1 MSKSTA
7 LKSALQL
14 LSLLFCLVL
23 IPVACAQPAEL
34 TETVTENA
42 IYERPATPAFATDNG
57 NYTVHSINPTYN
69 YICVMPGDSDTFD
82 VSFRNEGNETINVSP
97 KVMEVPGSFYVLDK
111 SWIKIS
117 PESVNVEPGMKQN
130 FEVEVNVPE
139 DAESGEYEAQI
150 VFTDDVY
157 SYESDDPEYIQED
170 TEPQYV
176 NVMYLGISVPVR
188 PKLELQTSYISDTM
202 KPGVEYVYEIKIKNV
217 AGKDVTID
225 PEVTDND
232 CCGYPCS
239 ESAFS
244 DDIIEISAPSV
255 IKAGEIEKMTIRVP
269 VPINA
274 SGYYSGLI
282 EMNADGNENDGSVPQ
297 IGLDFNVIT
306 QPSGPYVKTFTTT
319 TADPI
324 TITVST
330 DTYTG
335 SSVRV
340 SPERE
345 EPSLEAS
352 LKCNSN
358 PVGMTLVETTESSYV
373 YSQWY
378 SFPVWSIEEGDL
390 NYEGSNGRTETYKV
404 SGAVGSWEL
413 KILPE
418 NAESFSCSVTVGD
431 SEKKV
436 K

>member
-1 MSKSTA
+1 M
-7 LKSALQL
+7 
-14 LSLLFCLVL
+14 
-23 IPVACAQPAEL
+23 
-34 TETVTENA
+34 
-42 IYERPATPAFATDNG
+42 
-57 NYTVHSINPTYN
+57 
-69 YICVMPGDSDTFD
+69 
-82 VSFRNEGNETINVSP
+82 
-97 KVMEVPGSFYVLDK
+97 
-111 SWIKIS
+111 
-117 PESVNVEPGMKQN
+117 
-130 FEVEVNVPE
+130 
-139 DAESGEYEAQI
+139 
-150 VFTDDVY
+150 
-157 SYESDDPEYIQED
+157 
-170 TEPQYV
+170 
-176 NVMYLGISVPVR
+176 
-188 PKLELQTSYISDTM
+188 
-202 KPGVEYVYEIKIKNV
+202 
-217 AGKDVTID
+217 
-225 PEVTDND
+225 
-232 CCGYPCS
+232 
-239 ESAFS
+239 
-244 DDIIEISAPSV
+244 SAPSV
-255 IKAGEIEKMTIRVP
+255 IKAGEIGKMTIRVP

-282 EMNADGNENDGSVPQ
+282 EMNADGNKNDGSVPQ

-324 TITVST
+324 TITIST

-404 SGAVGSWEL
+404 SGAVGTWEL

>member
-1 MSKSTA
+1 MSKNTS
-7 LKSALQL
+7 LKLTFQL

-23 IPVACAQPAEL
+23 IPVAFARPAEL
-34 TETVTENA
+34 TETVAENA
-42 IYERPATPAFATDNG
+42 IYERPAIPALAADNG

-69 YICVMPGDSDTFD
+69 YVCVMPGDSETFK
-82 VSFRNEGNETINVSP
+82 VSFRNEGNETINVAP
-97 KVMEVPGSFYVLDK
+97 KVMDVPDSYYVLDK
-111 SWIKIS
+111 SWITIS
-117 PESVNVEPGMKQN
+117 PASVKVEPGMEQDFK
-130 FEVEVNVPE
+130 VEVNVPE
-139 DAESGEYEAQI
+139 DAESGEYQAQI

-157 SYESDDPEYIQED
+157 SYEYEDPEYIQD
-170 TEPQYV
+170 IEPQYV

-202 KPGVEYVYEIKIKNV
+202 KPGEEYVYEIKIKNV
-217 AGKDVTID
+217 AGKDVTIG
-225 PEVTDND
+225 PEVTDYD

-255 IKAGEIEKMTIRVP
+255 IKAGEIAKMTVRIP
-269 VPINA
+269 VPENA

-297 IGLDFNVIT
+297 IGLDFNVIK

-330 DTYTG
+330 DTYIG
-335 SSVRV
+335 SSVRI
-340 SPERE
+340 SPVKE
-345 EPSLEAS
+345 EPSLKVN

-358 PVGMTLVETTESSYV
+358 PVGMTLVETTESSYI
-373 YSQWY
+373 YTQWY
-378 SFPVWSIEEGDL
+378 NFPAWSIEDS
-390 NYEGSNGRTETYKV
+390 NYESSNGHVETYKV
-404 SGAVGSWEL
+404 SGAVGTWEL
-413 KILPE
+413 TILPE
-418 NAESFSCSVTVGD
+418 NAESFSCSVTIGD
-431 SEKKV
+431 SEKKL